1 MRFAK
6 QLAAA
11 ATVLVTSTHSLA
23 HDGHGLTGSHWHATD
38 AAGLALVAVLAG
50 IALWLSRGGK

>member
-6 QLAAA
+6 YLATAGTLLA
-11 ATVLVTSTHSLA
+11 VSAHSLA

-38 AAGLALVAVLAG
+38 ASGLALVAVLAG
-50 IALWLSRGGK
+50 IALWSSRGK

>member
-11 ATVLVTSTHSLA
+11 GTLLVASAHSLA
-23 HDGHGLTGSHWHATD
+23 HDGHGLTGSHWHPTD
-38 AAGLALVAVLAG
+38 AAGLAVVAVLAG
-50 IALWLSRGGK
+50 LAIWLSRGE

>member
-6 QLAAA
+6 QLATAA
-11 ATVLVTSTHSLA
+11 AALMASTHSLA

-50 IALWLSRGGK
+50 LAIWLSRGK